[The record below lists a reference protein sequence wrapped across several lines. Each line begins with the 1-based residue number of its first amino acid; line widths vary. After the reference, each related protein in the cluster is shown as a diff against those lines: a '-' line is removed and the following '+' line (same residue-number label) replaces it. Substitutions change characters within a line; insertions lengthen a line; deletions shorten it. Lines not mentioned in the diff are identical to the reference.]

1 MGKIFLKLQC
11 VADGM
16 YLMPEYITD
25 GQGENGL
32 GVVSRVVERQY
43 TFRHGMQRDKRF
55 HIGLTPL
62 LTDIL
67 PAVSRL
73 SDMVRIEPVYI
84 HIRQT
89 TET

>member
-1 MGKIFLKLQC
+1 MGEIFLKLQC

-16 YLMPEYITD
+16 HLMPEYVTD

-32 GVVSRVVERQY
+32 GFISCVIERQY
-43 TFRHGMQRDKRF
+43 TLCHGMQRDKCF
-55 HIGLTPL
+55 HVGLASL
-62 LTDIL
+62 LADIL

-73 SDMVRIEPVYI
+73 PDMVRIEPVYI

-89 TET
+89 AKA